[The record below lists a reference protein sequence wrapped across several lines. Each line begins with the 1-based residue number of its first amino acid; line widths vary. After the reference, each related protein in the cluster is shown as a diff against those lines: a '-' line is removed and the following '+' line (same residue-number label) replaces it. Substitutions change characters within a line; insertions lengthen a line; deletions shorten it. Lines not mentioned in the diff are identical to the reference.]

1 MREINEIIIH
11 CSDTMEGNNYKAAD
25 IRTWHMMPKKEGGRG
40 FSDIGY
46 HYVIRLDGTIEVGR
60 PLSKPGAHCLG
71 HNKNSIGICYV
82 GGRRRDPEGR
92 RRYVR
97 DDTRTPDQRKSM
109 EGLVKF
115 LKMTYPEATIH
126 GHREFANKA
135 CPCFDVKKWLQ
146 SIGL

>member
-1 MREINEIIIH
+1 MRKINEVIIH
-11 CSDTMEGNNYKAAD
+11 CSDTQEGRDFSAED
-25 IRTWHMMPKKEGGRG
+25 IRTWHTTPKEKGGRG

-46 HYVIRLDGTIEVGR
+46 HYVIRLDGTIEEGR

-71 HNKNSIGICYV
+71 HNKHSIGICYV
-82 GGRRRDPEGR
+82 GGRRLAPNTRKG
-92 RRYVR
+92 YVW

-109 EGLVKF
+109 ENLVRL
-115 LKMTYPEATIH
+115 LKMCYPEATIH

-135 CPCFDVKKWLQ
+135 CPGFDVKKWLQ